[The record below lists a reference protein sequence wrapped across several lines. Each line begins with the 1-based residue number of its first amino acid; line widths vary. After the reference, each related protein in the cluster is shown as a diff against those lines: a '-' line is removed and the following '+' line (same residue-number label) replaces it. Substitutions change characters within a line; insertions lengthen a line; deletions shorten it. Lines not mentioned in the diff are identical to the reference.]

1 MSARDLSVSIDD
13 IRRAADLISDAVV
26 RTPTIRAPKLS
37 ELTGAE
43 VYVKYETMQATNS
56 FKDRGA
62 LNKLLSLYEEERR
75 RGVIGLSAGNH
86 AQSVAY
92 HAARLG
98 IPATIVMPETT
109 PFVKVAN
116 TEAFGAKVVLSGATV
131 AECKAETD
139 ARIKSHGLVLVHPYD
154 DPHVIA
160 GQGTVA
166 LEILADEPDIDM
178 MVIPIGGG
186 GLIAGCA
193 IAAKAISNTVE
204 IIGVEAAL
212 FPSMHA
218 AIAGQEPVCGGQTL
232 AEGIAVKRPGNFT
245 LPAVKAFVSDIVL
258 VDEPQIEQAICAF
271 ASLQRTMAEG
281 AAAASLAALLA
292 EPERFRGKRVC
303 LCLTGGNIDPRILSS
318 IMVRGLE
325 REDKIISLRI
335 IIPDE
340 PGVLGRISTTLGVMR
355 ANILEVSHK
364 RTFLDVPAKGATLD
378 LMIETKDGQHSL
390 EVIRRLEQDGY
401 KVTRLTGLGNISS
414 VSK

>member
-1 MSARDLSVSIDD
+1 MNPHDLAVSIDD
-13 IRRAADLISDAVV
+13 IRQAGDRISDAVV

-37 ELTGAE
+37 ELTGAD

-62 LNKLLSLYEEERR
+62 LNKLLSLYDEERR

-109 PFVKVAN
+109 PFVKIAN

-166 LEILADEPDIDM
+166 LEVLADEPDIDM

-186 GLIAGCA
+186 GLISGCA

-218 AIAGQEPVCGGQTL
+218 AVAGKEPVCGGQTL
-232 AEGIAVKRPGNFT
+232 AEGIAVKRAGNFT

-258 VDEPQIEQAICAF
+258 VNEPQIEQAICAF

-390 EVIRRLEQDGY
+390 EVIRRLEEDGY